1 MPVGPLSIRTKLVL
15 ASAALTSCAVIAVI
29 ILSTTLMSRATSQA
43 AEARAQALIAEYNT
57 TVTQELN
64 SVREAVDTGIAA
76 IEGAIEARTG
86 RDAFSRIMTNI
97 LSTRDDLLGMTLAF
111 EPNALGDDASHVGHV
126 HSDRAGRFAP
136 WFYYGSPGNIAVEV
150 LDMNRPSSELHWYEH
165 PLREDRS
172 TITPPYTYPVDGVD
186 ALMVTISSVVRHQG
200 RSIGVM
206 TGDVLIDRLTARV
219 AELRPFGDGH
229 VALVSNEGTW
239 ITHQDPARLGQPLT
253 EAEQAWLSRDSTF
266 GRIFVD
272 GQDMMLL
279 TESVRFPGISE
290 TWTLVMTVPHATV
303 MADVVATRNLMV
315 LLAASLLAVAL
326 VVVWLGARAVSR
338 PIETMTQAM
347 QRLADGRLDTILP
360 PTKRGD
366 EIGDLMR
373 AMQTMTH
380 NLRRIVGDVISGSN
394 QVASGSQQ
402 SSATAEQLSQGSTEQ
417 AAATEEASA
426 AVEQMTASIRQN
438 ADNAAQTEKISGQA
452 SVNAEKTGKAV
463 VNAVQAMRT
472 IADKIQIVQE
482 IARQTDLLALNAAVE
497 AARAGQHGKGFA
509 VVASEVRKLAERS
522 QHASSEISALSV
534 STLGASEEAGRMLR
548 DLMPDIQRTAE
559 LVGEISGAC
568 REQYTASEQI
578 NRAIQQLDEVTQQN
592 AAAASQMS
600 AMAEELS
607 AQAVMLSDRAGF
619 FKLADTA
626 GAPLAEDIPDA
637 QKRSESVTRMRK
649 HGLALLS
656 KKRHAAALSPG

>member
-1 MPVGPLSIRTKLVL
+1 MPVGPLSIRTKLAL

-64 SVREAVDTGIAA
+64 SVLEAVNTGIAA

-86 RDAFSRIMTNI
+86 RDAFSRIMTSI
-97 LSTRDDLLGMTLAF
+97 LSTRDDLLGMTLAL
-111 EPNALGDDASHVGHV
+111 EPNALGDDAAHVGHM
-126 HSDRAGRFAP
+126 HSDKAGRYAP
-136 WFYYGSPGNIAVEV
+136 WFYYESPGNIAVEV
-150 LDMNRPSSELHWYEH
+150 LDMNRPSSELHWYEY
-165 PLREDRS
+165 PLEEDRS
-172 TITPPYTYPVDGVD
+172 TITPPYSYPVNGVD
-186 ALMVTISSVVRHQG
+186 ALMVTISSVLRHQG

-253 EAEQAWLSRDSTF
+253 DDEQKWLSRDGTF
-266 GRIFVD
+266 GHIVMD

-279 TESVRFPGISE
+279 TESVSFPGISE
-290 TWTLVMTVPHATV
+290 TWTLVMMVPRATV
-303 MADVVATRNLMV
+303 MANVVATRNHAV
-315 LLAASLLAVAL
+315 LLAAALLAVAL

-338 PIETMTQAM
+338 PIETMTEAM
-347 QRLADGRLDTILP
+347 QRLADGRLDTIIP

-373 AMQTMTH
+373 AMQAMTH
-380 NLRRIVGDVISGSN
+380 NMRRIVGDVISGSD

-417 AAATEEASA
+417 AAATEKASA
-426 AVEQMTASIRQN
+426 AVEEMTASIRQN
-438 ADNAAQTEKISGQA
+438 ADNAAQAERISGQA

-522 QHASSEISALSV
+522 QQASAEINTLSV

-568 REQYTASEQI
+568 REQNTASEQI

-600 AMAEELS
+600 AMAEELA
-607 AQAVMLSDRAGF
+607 AQAAMLNDRAGF
-619 FKLADTA
+619 FKLANHPD
-626 GAPLAEDIPDA
+626 GALAEEISDA
-637 QKRSESVTRMRK
+637 PTRVELATDRRK
-649 HGLALLS
+649 PSLALLL
-656 KKRHAAALSPG
+656 KDRHAVAPSPG